1 MNLFFA
7 ANRLALK
14 ACFLSVLTMG
24 ALNSANASDTS
35 DIGYSRTE
43 RNPSVMVQLSRVSDP
58 EMPTVQCY
66 ISHTLEYSPYGSYS
80 KNNDGKW
87 AFLDLDCKKMGQAK
101 LPVLP
106 SNAANTPIELYRKN
120 IPNLMAFK
128 DLKILR
134 FHDQANGAYIYM
146 LIPKTNDFG
155 YYGRTNHA
163 ISVVPY

>member
-1 MNLFFA
+1 
-7 ANRLALK
+7 
-14 ACFLSVLTMG
+14 MG

-66 ISHTLEYSPYGSYS
+66 ISHTLEYSPFGS
-80 KNNDGKW
+80 KNSDGRG
-87 AFLDLDCKKMGQAK
+87 AFLDLDCKKMGQAE

-106 SNAANTPIELYRKN
+106 SNAANTPIELYRKST
-120 IPNLMAFK
+120 PNLMAFK

-134 FHDQANGAYIYM
+134 FHDQANRAYIYM
-146 LIPKTNDFG
+146 LIPKTGDFG